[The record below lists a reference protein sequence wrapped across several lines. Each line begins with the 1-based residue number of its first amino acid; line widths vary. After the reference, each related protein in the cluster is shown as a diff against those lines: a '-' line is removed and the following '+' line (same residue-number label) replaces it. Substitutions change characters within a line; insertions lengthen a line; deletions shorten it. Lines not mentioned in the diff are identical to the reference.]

1 MSSKTVQTA
10 HDAAVLPRI
19 RELEADGL
27 SLRQI
32 AEQLQADGFPTP
44 RAGKQWNHIAVKRIL
59 ERAAA
64 RIPTPE
70 DTVTLEGPVTVTAN
84 GVTLSGPVTIHG
96 ATHVNGT
103 SRETAPEAS
112 SIIDHVDTPTLL
124 ALALPSGRSPC
135 PLPPAPGESI
145 YELIQSSLFR
155 RRV

>member
-1 MSSKTVQTA
+1 MSSKTVQAA

-19 RELEADGL
+19 RELETDGL

-32 AEQLQADGFPTP
+32 AEQLQAEGFPTP

-64 RIPTPE
+64 RTPTPE

-96 ATHVNGT
+96 TTLVNGGDRAKE
-103 SRETAPEAS
+103 SAS
-112 SIIDHVDTPTLL
+112 SGIIDHIDTPTLL
-124 ALALPSGRSPC
+124 ALALPSGRSSC
-135 PLPPAPGESI
+135 PLPPAPGESV

-155 RRV
+155 KRV

>member
-1 MSSKTVQTA
+1 MSSKTAQTA

-19 RELEADGL
+19 RELQAEGR

-32 AEQLQADGFPTP
+32 AEKLQAEGFPTP
-44 RAGKQWNHIAVKRIL
+44 RRGKEWNHIAVSRIL

-64 RIPTPE
+64 LAPPPE
-70 DTVTLEGPVTVTAN
+70 DTVTLKGPVTVTAN

-96 ATHVNGT
+96 TTHVNGT
-103 SRETAPEAS
+103 EHETESPGS
-112 SIIDHVDTPTLL
+112 GLIDHVDTPTLL
-124 ALALPSGRSPC
+124 ALAPPHGQSRY
-135 PLPPAPGESI
+135 PLPPAPGETV

>member
-1 MSSKTVQTA
+1 MSSKTVQAA

-32 AEQLQADGFPTP
+32 AEQLQTDGFPTP

-64 RIPTPE
+64 RTPTPE
-70 DTVTLEGPVTVTAN
+70 DTVTLQGPVTVTAN

-96 ATHVNGT
+96 ATHVNGGDRT
-103 SRETAPEAS
+103 KEPAS
-112 SIIDHVDTPTLL
+112 SGIIDHIDTPTLL
-124 ALALPSGRSPC
+124 ALALPRHRSASS
-135 PLPPAPGESI
+135 LPPAPGESV

-155 RRV
+155 RRI

>member
-1 MSSKTVQTA
+1 MSSKTVQAA
-10 HDAAVLPRI
+10 HDAAILPRI

-64 RIPTPE
+64 RTPTPE
-70 DTVTLEGPVTVTAN
+70 DTVTLKGPVTVTAN

-103 SRETAPEAS
+103 ARETVPEAS

-124 ALALPSGRSPC
+124 ALMLPPARSSF
-135 PLPPAPGESI
+135 PLPPAPGEPV

-155 RRV
+155 KRA